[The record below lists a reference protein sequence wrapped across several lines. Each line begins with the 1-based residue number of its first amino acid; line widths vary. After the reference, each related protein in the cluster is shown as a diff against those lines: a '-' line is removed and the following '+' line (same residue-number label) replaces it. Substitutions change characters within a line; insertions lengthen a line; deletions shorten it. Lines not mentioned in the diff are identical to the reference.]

1 MPHRVVRT
9 VPALRRTVMQW
20 RMAGE
25 RIALVPTMGA
35 LHAGHLALVRAA
47 RRRAQRIVVSIFVNP
62 AQFAPHED
70 FGSYP
75 RRLAADLAA
84 LAAIPVDLVWAPSA
98 EVMYPAG
105 FSSRIVPEGP
115 ATAGLEDRFRPHFFA
130 GVATVVGKLLTQCA
144 PDFAMFGEKDY
155 QQLKV
160 VTRLARDLD
169 LPVTIIPVATVREHD
184 GLALSSR
191 NSYLTPTER
200 AAAPTLHRVL
210 VHCAGE
216 IARGQLLARVLDE
229 GGAEIERAG
238 FALDYLEARHAD
250 TLKTVTARKDGPIRL
265 LVAARIGKTRLIDNV
280 AVRSGKVGKGAQH
293 RRS

>member
-1 MPHRVVRT
+1 MAHRVVRT
-9 VPALRRTVMQW
+9 VPALRRAVMQW
-20 RMAGE
+20 RTAGE

-47 RRRAQRIVVSIFVNP
+47 RRRARRVVVSIFVNP
-62 AQFAPHED
+62 TQFAPHED

-75 RRLAADLAA
+75 RTLAADLAA
-84 LAAIPVDLVWAPSA
+84 LAELPADLVWAPSA

-105 FSSRIVPEGP
+105 FASRIVPEGP
-115 ATAGLEDRFRPHFFA
+115 AAAGLEDRFRPHFFA
-130 GVATVVGKLLTQCA
+130 GVATVVGKLLIQCT

-169 LPVTIIPVATVREHD
+169 LPAKIIGIPTVREQD

-191 NSYLTPTER
+191 NGYLNPVER

-210 VHCAGE
+210 VRCAGE

-238 FALDYLEARHAD
+238 FVLDYLEARHAD
-250 TLKTVTARKDGPIRL
+250 TLHPIAARKDGPIRL
-265 LVAARIGKTRLIDNV
+265 LVAARIGKTRLIDNI
-280 AVRSGKVGKGAQH
+280 AVSSGRMAKRAQH
-293 RRS
+293 RIG